1 MIDMKINSILLAIL
15 VGSFF
20 MLIIPFLLIYLN
32 ARINLPVFSNLFF
45 TIVGLFLIFIG
56 TAVFLYCSGLFIK
69 IGKGTPAPIEP
80 PKKLV
85 IKGLYKFTRN
95 PIYLGYMSIFF
106 GEFFIFGQFLLL
118 VYFILSISLIHFYV
132 VCREEP
138 LLKRRF
144 GKDYIEYMKRVPRWF
159 PKKFF

>member
-1 MIDMKINSILLAIL
+1 MKINSILLAIL

-132 VCREEP
+132 FCREEP